1 MPAETA
7 AVITVTTA
15 TGITETMATT
25 MVGAETTTGSI
36 ARHISRDSH
45 AAIATVSTAIA
56 EVHGVTKIPQKK

>member
-25 MVGAETTTGSI
+25 TVGAEITIGSI

-45 AAIATVSTAIA
+45 AAIATVSIAIA